1 MHKDFSLKQWVVDR
15 DNAACSFD
23 VAEFKKFYNKY
34 AKMGVYP
41 GVIDLPSDEVLEV
54 TMRKMVLAMANPPAD
69 KYSEACEWL
78 IAHGCDLEV

>member
-1 MHKDFSLKQWVVDR
+1 MEFDLQTWIRER
-15 DNAACSFD
+15 DEAACSFNI
-23 VAEFKKFYNKY
+23 AKFKKFFNKY

-41 GVIDLPSDEVLEV
+41 GVLELPSDEVLEI

-78 IAHGCDLEV
+78 TAHGCDLEV